1 MRRTLLLLAGLALAA
16 AAARG
21 DASLSAEI
29 RIDEP
34 AFLPGE
40 ELPVGLRL
48 VNLSGR
54 PVRYATVPD
63 WVTFFVERQDGS
75 AVRQHGELEHT
86 EEFTL
91 ESATAGTREWNLA
104 AAFDLTTPGSYNISA
119 EVRVPDA
126 GVTLFAPPQRVLVT
140 PGMTLAETTFGRP
153 AADGGREVRKYTLIQ
168 ANRKRDLRLYVSI
181 SDEAGV
187 EPYRV
192 VALERLLSFS
202 RPEHQL
208 DRESNLHVLLQSGA
222 REFSYFTVNPDGE
235 LIGRQRHALIPNSR
249 PRLAAGTNGV
259 VSVTGGAR
267 VPMPNDL
274 PPAPVPSQAA
284 EEPPPADAAAPAA
297 PPEA

>member
-1 MRRTLLLLAGLALAA
+1 MKRTAFFLAWLAVS
-16 AAARG
+16 AARG
-21 DASLSAEI
+21 DASLTAEI

-34 AFLPGE
+34 VFLPGE

-54 PVRYATVPD
+54 PVKYATLPD
-63 WVTFFVERQDGS
+63 WVTFFVERQGGG
-75 AVRQHGELEHT
+75 AVGQRGELEFT
-86 EEFTL
+86 DEFTL

-104 AAFDLTTPGSYNISA
+104 SAFDLTTPGTYSISA

-126 GVTLFAPPQRVLVT
+126 GVTLFAPPQRVLVS
-140 PGMTLAETTFGRP
+140 PGMTLSETTFGRP

-187 EPYRV
+187 EPYKV
-192 VALERLLSFS
+192 ISLERLLSFS

-208 DRESNLHVLLQSGA
+208 DRESNLHILLQSGA
-222 REFSYFTVNPDGE
+222 REFSYFTVNPDGD
-235 LIGRQRHALIPNSR
+235 LVGRQRHALIPASR
-249 PRLAAGTNGV
+249 PRLMAGTNGL

-267 VPMPNDL
+267 LPMPNDL
-274 PPAPVPSQAA
+274 PPAPVP
-284 EEPPPADAAAPAA
+284 APAA
-297 PPEA
+297 GEAPAEPASAAPPPS